1 MTNLQ
6 GRFAGKVAL
15 VTGGGTGI
23 GEASARL
30 LAREG
35 AHVVVLGRRR
45 ERVEEVAR
53 ACGGTAV
60 ACDAGDAA
68 AMRDAV
74 ATVRADHGRIDVLI
88 ANAGGFGQGACGDTP
103 DSDWRQAFDA
113 NLNTAFVSAR
123 ACLPALQASRGNIVF
138 VASIAALAAG
148 PEVCGYTTFKHALV
162 GLARSVA
169 RDYGPAGMR
178 ANVVCPGWVRTPMAD
193 AEMAPLM
200 AARGVD
206 LDGAYAAV
214 CADVPLRRPATPEEI
229 ASVCAFLASSDA
241 AIVTGA
247 VLTADGGST
256 IVDVPTLAFA
266 RLEAA

>member
-1 MTNLQ
+1 MANPQ
-6 GRFAGKVAL
+6 GRFAGQAAL

-23 GEASARL
+23 GEACAHL

-45 ERVEEVAR
+45 ERVEDVAR
-53 ACGGTAV
+53 ACGGTAL
-60 ACDAGDAA
+60 ACDASDAA

-74 ATVRADHGRIDVLI
+74 ATVRARHGRLDVLV
-88 ANAGGFGQGACGDTP
+88 ANAGGFGQGACVDTP
-103 DSDWRQAFDA
+103 DAGWRQAFDA

-123 ACLPALQASRGNIVF
+123 ACLHALQESRGNIVF

-162 GLARSVA
+162 GLARSIA
-169 RDYGPAGMR
+169 RDYGPAGVR

-200 AARGVD
+200 AARGIG
-206 LDGAYAAV
+206 LDAAYDAV
-214 CADVPLRRPATPEEI
+214 CADVPLRRPATAGEI
-229 ASVCAFLASSDA
+229 ADVCAFLASPA
-241 AIVTGA
+241 ASIVTGA
-247 VLTADGGST
+247 VLAADGGST

>member
-1 MTNLQ
+1 MTPIQ

-23 GEASARL
+23 GEACAHQ

-45 ERVEEVAR
+45 ERVEAVAR
-53 ACGGTAV
+53 ACGGTAL
-60 ACDAGDAA
+60 AYDASDAA
-68 AMRDAV
+68 AMADAV
-74 ATVRADHGRIDVLI
+74 ATVCARHGRLDVLV
-88 ANAGGFGQGACGDTP
+88 ANAGGFGQGACGATP
-103 DSDWRQAFDA
+103 DADWRRAFDA

-123 ACLPALQASRGNIVF
+123 ASLPALRQQRGNIVF

-148 PEVCGYTTFKHALV
+148 PEVCGYTTFKHALI
-162 GLARSVA
+162 GLARSIA
-169 RDYGPAGMR
+169 RDYGPAGVR

-200 AARGVD
+200 AARGIG
-206 LDGAYAAV
+206 LDAAYDVV
-214 CADVPLRRPATPEEI
+214 CADVPLRRPATADEI
-229 ASVCAFLASSDA
+229 AAVCAFLASPDA
-241 AIVTGA
+241 SIVTGA
-247 VLTADGGST
+247 VLAADGGST
-256 IVDVPTLAFA
+256 IVDVPTLAFT